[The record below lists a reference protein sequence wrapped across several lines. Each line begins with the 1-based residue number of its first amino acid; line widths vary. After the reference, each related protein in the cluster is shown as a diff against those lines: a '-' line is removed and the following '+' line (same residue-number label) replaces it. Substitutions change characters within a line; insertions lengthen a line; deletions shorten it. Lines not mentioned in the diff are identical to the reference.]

1 MDFYSHPMESMD
13 DDVADELER
22 TPSSKE
28 KIATA
33 FP

>member
-1 MDFYSHPMESMD
+1 MDSYSHPMESMGD
-13 DDVADELER
+13 DATDELER
-22 TPSSKE
+22 TTSSKE